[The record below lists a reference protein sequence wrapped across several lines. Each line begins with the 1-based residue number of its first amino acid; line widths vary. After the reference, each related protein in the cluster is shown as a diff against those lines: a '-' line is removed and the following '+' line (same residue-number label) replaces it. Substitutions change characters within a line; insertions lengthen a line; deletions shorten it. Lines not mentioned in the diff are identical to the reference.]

1 MRKEAALLRYVCAL
15 TTFCA
20 LSIAMTSP
28 PASAQVI
35 GGGIVHDPLNAVIL
49 VEQKLNQA
57 TQIQRQVDQINNQL
71 RNLRSYTFDW
81 SSIATELRTLRIT
94 LSSPTA
100 KVDNANLQIK
110 QLNGELTT
118 LAQIQAS
125 SNGAQGQLQ
134 ATQTQTAL
142 VAQLVGQVQKQ
153 RQLNLA
159 TIMQEAAEL
168 KQFKA
173 MGYQSSSVRDR
184 L

>member
-1 MRKEAALLRYVCAL
+1 MPRYVHVVLVTLCVLSTGL
-15 TTFCA
+15 T
-20 LSIAMTSP
+20 LS
-28 PASAQVI
+28 PANAQVI
-35 GGGIVHDPLNAVIL
+35 GGGIVHDPLNAAIL

-71 RNLRSYTFDW
+71 RNLRRYTFDW
-81 SSIATELRTLRIT
+81 SSIATELRTLRAT

-100 KVDNANLQIK
+100 KVDNANLQI
-110 QLNGELTT
+110 QQINGELAT
-118 LAQIQAS
+118 LAQIQTS
-125 SNGAQGQLQ
+125 SNSAQGQLQ

-142 VAQLVGQVQKQ
+142 VALLVGQVQKQ

-173 MGYQSSSVRDR
+173 LGYQSSSVRDR

>member
-1 MRKEAALLRYVCAL
+1 MRHRLPIFAVLVALF
-15 TTFCA
+15 TT
-20 LSIAMTSP
+20 SIMRT
-28 PASAQVI
+28 ASAQWL
-35 GGGIVHDPLNAVIL
+35 VHDPANAVIL
-49 VEQKLNQA
+49 IEQRLNQA

-81 SSIATELRTLRIT
+81 SSIADELRHLRAT
-94 LSSPTA
+94 LSSPTPEA
-100 KVDNANLQIK
+100 DNAALQI
-110 QLNGELTT
+110 QQMNGELGT
-118 LAQIQAS
+118 LAQIQAN

-159 TIMQEAAEL
+159 AIMQEKVEL
-168 KQFKA
+168 KRFKA
-173 MGYQSSSVRDR
+173 MGYQGSSVRDR

>member
-1 MRKEAALLRYVCAL
+1 VRSDAAQSICEIQTHVRLLEHVQETRHG
-15 TTFCA
+15 
-20 LSIAMTSP
+20 P
-28 PASAQVI
+28 
-35 GGGIVHDPLNAVIL
+35 
-49 VEQKLNQA
+49 
-57 TQIQRQVDQINNQL
+57 R
-71 RNLRSYTFDW
+71 
-81 SSIATELRTLRIT
+81 

-100 KVDNANLQIK
+100 KVDNANLQIQ

>member
-1 MRKEAALLRYVCAL
+1 MPRYLHVVLVTLCVLSTAL
-15 TTFCA
+15 T
-20 LSIAMTSP
+20 SSP
-28 PASAQVI
+28 ANAQVI
-35 GGGIVHDPLNAVIL
+35 GGGIVHDPLNAAIL

-71 RNLRSYTFDW
+71 RNLRSYSFDW

-100 KVDNANLQIK
+100 KVDNANLQIQ
-110 QLNGELTT
+110 QLNGELAT
-118 LAQIQAS
+118 LAQIQGS
-125 SNGAQGQLQ
+125 SNSAQGQLQ

-168 KQFKA
+168 KKFKA

>member
-81 SSIATELRTLRIT
+81 SSIA
-94 LSSPTA
+94 
-100 KVDNANLQIK
+100 KVDNAKLQI
-110 QLNGELTT
+110 QQMNGELTT

-125 SNGAQGQLQ
+125 SNNAQGQLQ

-159 TIMQEAAEL
+159 AIMQEAAEL

-173 MGYQSSSVRDR
+173 MGYQSSSVRDQ